1 MSSEKAV
8 FKSTIAGST
17 PILSKDGS
25 TIGSVQGS
33 RILIRQQG
41 SGQTEK
47 QKDSNSVERIISVI
61 DKADKISFSPDGTLI
76 LAAFY
81 SRASI
86 QVFSLLDEKF
96 QCRINEGI
104 SGCID
109 VTWAPDSRSILSES
123 DFGLQLSIWSLTD
136 STARIIQSPKVK
148 GIRSFSNCGKLL
160 AIVRRMELQDRIGL
174 YNTEK
179 WKN

>member
-1 MSSEKAV
+1 MIDFKFIIFKRKLHFQHYIIKLKEIELMSEKALFRAPV
-8 FKSTIAGST
+8 AGST
-17 PILSKDGS
+17 PILSKDGNI
-25 TIGSVQGS
+25 IGSVQGS

-41 SGQTEK
+41 IGQTEK
-47 QKDSNSVERIISVI
+47 QRDSNAVERVISVI
-61 DKADKISFSPDGTLI
+61 DKADKISFSHDNSLI

-104 SGCID
+104 SGLID
-109 VTWAPDSRSILSES
+109 VAWAPDSRSILSES

-148 GIRSFSNCGKLL
+148 G
-160 AIVRRMELQDRIGL
+160 VRAF
-174 YNTEK
+174 
-179 WKN
+179 